1 MYVEKVGYT
10 VLVYTTLYKE
20 LGDNMVTFCDEIIK
34 KPSCVLL
41 YNVYPFM
48 YVDEFRFNIYPTL
61 YIDLCDNTVYIFA
74 TI

>member
-1 MYVEKVGYT
+1 MYVDKVG
-10 VLVYTTLYKE
+10 YTTLYKE
-20 LGDNMVTFCDEIIK
+20 LGDNMVTFCNKIIK
-34 KPSCVLL
+34 NSCVLL